1 MTSYVNV
8 IACNVVLKQFSLPS
22 EQIGIFS
29 PFLLAKTKREQEN
42 LAKNPLLKEDPLM
55 CDGYFA

>member
-8 IACNVVLKQFSLPS
+8 IAYSVILKQFSLPS

-42 LAKNPLLKEDPLM
+42 LAKNPLLKVDPLM
-55 CDGYFA
+55 CG